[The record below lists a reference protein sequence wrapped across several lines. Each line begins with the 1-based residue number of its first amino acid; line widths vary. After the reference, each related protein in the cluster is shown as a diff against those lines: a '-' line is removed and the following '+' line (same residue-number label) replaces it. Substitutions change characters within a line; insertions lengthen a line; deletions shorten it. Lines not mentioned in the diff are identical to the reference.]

1 MFIIAALLI
10 ITPIDTISPQPN
22 IFETE
27 LGYTKKKKRA
37 ASSGAGRKFG
47 SCKAARKAGYT
58 HMRRGRPGYSTNLD
72 RDGDGVACD
81 KVK

>member
-1 MFIIAALLI
+1 MFIIAAI
-10 ITPIDTISPQPN
+10 FAITSIEPISQNLPVFQ
-22 IFETE
+22 TE
-27 LGYTKKKKRA
+27 LGYTKKKRKS
-37 ASSGAGRKFG
+37 ASAGSGRKFS

-58 HMRRGRPGYSTNLD
+58 HMRRGQPGYSTALD

>member
-1 MFIIAALLI
+1 MFIIAAILA
-10 ITPIDTISPQPN
+10 ITPFESPSLSQPV
-22 IFETE
+22 FETE
-27 LGYTKKKKRA
+27 LGYTKKKRK
-37 ASSGAGRKFG
+37 ASSGAGRKFS

-58 HMRRGRPGYSTNLD
+58 HMRRGSPGYSTNLD